1 MRYLSRPRK
10 PSSLKKGK
18 SESKEQLAKREEIER
33 QLMGNSDDVKS
44 IPEYLNEEEKV
55 YYKWLVNEIE
65 ICGLIT
71 NLDKPLLE
79 QTANCLWVMNQC
91 DEHIRKNGILI
102 QKVDKFG
109 LIEEKENPSI
119 KIKLSYQTKYASLC
133 NQLGLSPASRAALAS
148 RKMEAKENDEDPVI
162 KVLRG
167 ES

>member
-1 MRYLSRPRK
+1 MARQRK

-18 SESKEQLAKREEIER
+18 SENKEQLAKREAIEK
-33 QLMGNSDDVKS
+33 QLMGNADDVKS
-44 IPEYLNEEEKV
+44 IPDYLSEEEKI

-79 QTANCLWVMNQC
+79 QTANCLWVMDKC
-91 DEHIRKNGILI
+91 DEHIRTNGILV
-102 QKVDKFG
+102 QKADRFG

-119 KIKLSYQTKYASLC
+119 KIKLSYQTKYAALC
-133 NQLGLSPASRAALAS
+133 NQLGLSPSARAALAG
-148 RKMEAKENDEDPVI
+148 KKVEAQENDADPVL

-167 ES
+167 EA